1 MHGFQKILKNIP
13 DHVVFV
19 DPYAIFKM
27 QIKTSVIQI
36 NGSHHSNFIITDKRL
51 GMKESGLVFINFY
64 TGFYQLRIIRLG
76 KKEYHFFIRHSRSH
90 DPHIYSAFCSK
101 AESCHHFIVNDQIRR
116 TDIHITLCPV
126 DNIQINIFSQ
136 CLPVKRSI
144 CKGLYKSASLK
155 LFRMIGVG

>member
-1 MHGFQKILKNIP
+1 MVSRKSSKNIP

-64 TGFYQLRIIRLG
+64 TGF
-76 KKEYHFFIRHSRSH
+76 
-90 DPHIYSAFCSK
+90 
-101 AESCHHFIVNDQIRR
+101 
-116 TDIHITLCPV
+116 
-126 DNIQINIFSQ
+126 
-136 CLPVKRSI
+136 
-144 CKGLYKSASLK
+144 
-155 LFRMIGVG
+155 